1 MYMNP
6 PLCSRDFGP
15 YAQSTEPN
23 SGSDFAQ
30 TRELGF
36 DLIPTLVRLGIS
48 WSALEPTPGAIQT
61 EYLERI
67 AQVSAL

>member
-6 PLCSRDFGP
+6 PLCSRDYGKDP
-15 YAQSTEPN
+15 YAQSIEPN
-23 SGSDFAQ
+23 SGNDFAQ
-30 TRELGF
+30 IRELGF
-36 DLIPTLVRLGIS
+36 DLIRLGIS